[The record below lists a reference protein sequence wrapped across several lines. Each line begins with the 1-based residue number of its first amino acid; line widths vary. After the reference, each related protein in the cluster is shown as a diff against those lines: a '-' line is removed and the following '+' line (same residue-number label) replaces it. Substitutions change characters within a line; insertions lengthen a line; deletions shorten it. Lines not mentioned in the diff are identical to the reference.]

1 MWSSN
6 KINKKPKV
14 FRISTVPVSL
24 NVLLKGQL
32 SFLNS
37 YFDIFAISSPG
48 IDLNEVFQR
57 EKVKTYPI
65 KMNRKIS
72 IFSDI
77 CSLVKLII
85 FFYKN
90 KPFIVHSMT
99 PKAGFLSMMAA
110 FIVGVPVR
118 IHTFTGLIFPT
129 EKGFKKLLLK
139 NIDRLTCL
147 FATNIYP
154 EGYGVKTDLIINQ
167 VTTKPLIV
175 LANGNIN
182 GIDSNYFDP
191 DLFSKEELFNLKRDL
206 NISFNSF
213 VFIFVGRLVTDKGI
227 NELIESFVKF
237 NVSFKSNL
245 ILVGDFEHKDDPL
258 KSTTI
263 QIIKSNPDIISVGY
277 KKDVRPFLAISHCFI
292 FPSYREGFPN
302 VVLQAGAMGLP
313 CIVTDING
321 SNEIIF
327 DGVNGLVI
335 PPKNVD
341 EIFNKMKFLYY
352 NKSVLNKLRNNARD
366 MIISRFQQ
374 EYVWKSILN
383 EYNKYKNS
391 YYSN

>member
-1 MWSSN
+1 MCSSSKLN
-6 KINKKPKV
+6 KRPKV

-48 IDLNEVFQR
+48 DDLNEVFKR

-65 KMNRKIS
+65 KINRKIS

-77 CSLVKLII
+77 CSLVKLIK

-90 KPFIVHSMT
+90 KPFIVHSIT

-129 EKGFKKLLLK
+129 EKGLKKLLLK
-139 NIDRLTCL
+139 NIDRLTCF

-154 EGYGVKTDLIINQ
+154 EGNGVKTDLIINH

-175 LANGNIN
+175 LANGNVN
-182 GIDSNYFDP
+182 GIDTNYFDP
-191 DLFSKEELFNLKRDL
+191 ELISKEVIINLRRDL
-206 NISFNSF
+206 NISLNCF

-227 NELIESFVKF
+227 NELVEAFIKF
-237 NVSFKSNL
+237 NFSKNSKL
-245 ILVGDFEHKDDPL
+245 ILVGDYEQNDDPL
-258 KSTTI
+258 KGITLET
-263 QIIKSNPDIISVGY
+263 IKSNHDIIFVGY
-277 KKDVRPFLAISHCFI
+277 QKDVRPFFAISDCFV

-302 VVLQAGAMGLP
+302 VVMQAGAMGLP

-321 SNEIIF
+321 SNEIIS
-327 DGVNGLVI
+327 DGENGLVI
-335 PPKNVD
+335 PPKNTD
-341 EIFNKMKFLYY
+341 EIINKMEYLYD
-352 NKSVLNKLRNNARD
+352 NQNVLNKMQSKARG
-366 MIISRFQQ
+366 MIINRYQQ
-374 EYVWKSILN
+374 EQVWQSILN
-383 EYNKYKNS
+383 EYINYEKS
-391 YYSN
+391 YL